1 MPGPGTE
8 PRTRN
13 KSWVK
18 GAPRLPKKRKGKQ
31 KNIEI
36 KPQATSA
43 SLSPH
48 LVKDSE
54 ASEQKSRQDRHRI
67 NEPSPAI
74 AARHRV
80 ASRRNLYNTQSENT
94 ATGRRNKTELA
105 RSSARKTC
113 SATWR
118 SSEHSPSALWR
129 RSHNTPSREERK
141 KEGAT
146 RRTEPHLP
154 LLPAA
159 PPDEGRKNQ
168 KSQRKWW

>member
-74 AARHRV
+74 AARHLV

-118 SSEHSPSALWR
+118 SSEHSPQRPLAPLAQHPIQR
-129 RSHNTPSREERK
+129 RK
-141 KEGAT
+141 KERGSHPTDRTPPSSPSSGAT
-146 RRTEPHLP
+146 
-154 LLPAA
+154 
-159 PPDEGRKNQ
+159 
-168 KSQRKWW
+168 